1 MQEERQHTISQMIE
15 EVRAGR
21 MPRRRF
27 IKTLSTMGIS
37 AAGVGAIVA
46 AASSPSLSTSA
57 GHVHAHESTAKHIE
71 LHQQHITH
79 QSNGNIGAL
88 QNDYAE
94 TAVVEDSMHRETF
107 VGRDAII
114 AREEMIMAATSDAS
128 ITVTNRL
135 AHGNIVI
142 AEWVA
147 TGRHTGD
154 LPGLPTSGRSFTIP
168 GVTVVIR
175 EQGKIIRETL
185 YFDVVELHRQLGNV
199 R

>member
-1 MQEERQHTISQMIE
+1 MQEEQHNTISQMVE
-15 EVRAGR
+15 DVRAGR

-27 IKTLSTMGIS
+27 IKTLTTMGFS
-37 AAGVGAIVA
+37 AAGVGAIAA
-46 AASSPSLSTSA
+46 AASSPSVSTRA
-57 GHVHAHESTAKHIE
+57 GYVNAHESTEKHIQ
-71 LHQQHITH
+71 LHNQHIIH
-79 QSNGNIGAL
+79 QSSGNTRAL

-94 TAVVEDSMHRETF
+94 TAVVEDSMHKEAF

-114 AREEMIMAATSDAS
+114 AREEMITAATSDAS

-135 AHGNIVI
+135 AHGNMVV

-154 LPGLPTSGRSFTIP
+154 LPGLPASGRSFTIS

-175 EQGKIIRETL
+175 EHGKIVRETL
-185 YFDVVELHRQLGNV
+185 YFDVAELHRQIGHAW
-199 R
+199 

>member
-1 MQEERQHTISQMIE
+1 MQEEQHNTISRMIE
-15 EVRAGR
+15 DVRAGR

-27 IKTLSTMGIS
+27 IKTLTTMGFS
-37 AAGVGAIVA
+37 AAGVGAIAA
-46 AASSPSLSTSA
+46 AASSPSISTRA
-57 GHVHAHESTAKHIE
+57 GHVNAHESTEKHIQ
-71 LHQQHITH
+71 LHNQHIVH
-79 QSNGNIGAL
+79 QSSGNTRAL

-94 TAVVEDSMHRETF
+94 TAVVEDSLHKEVF

-114 AREEMIMAATSDAS
+114 AREEMITAATSDAS

-135 AHGNIVI
+135 AHGNMVV

-154 LPGLPTSGRSFTIP
+154 LPGLPASGRSFTIS

-175 EQGKIIRETL
+175 EHDKIVRETL
-185 YFDVVELHRQLGNV
+185 YFDVAELHRQIG
-199 R
+199 RPW

>member
-1 MQEERQHTISQMIE
+1 MQEGQQNTISQMVE
-15 EVRAGR
+15 DVRAGR

-27 IKTLSTMGIS
+27 IKTLTTMGIS

-46 AASSPSLSTSA
+46 AVSSPSVSTRA
-57 GHVHAHESTAKHIE
+57 GHVHAHENTAKHIE
-71 LHQQHITH
+71 LHNQHIMH

-88 QNDYAE
+88 QTDYAE
-94 TAVVEDSMHRETF
+94 TAVVEDSLHREAF

-135 AHGNIVI
+135 AHGNIVV

-154 LPGLPTSGRSFTIP
+154 LPGLPASGRSFTIP

-175 EQGKIIRETL
+175 EHGKIVRETL
-185 YFDVVELHRQLGNV
+185 YFDVAELHHQLGHA

>member
-1 MQEERQHTISQMIE
+1 MQEEQQNTISQMVE
-15 EVRAGR
+15 DVRAGR

-27 IKTLSTMGIS
+27 IKTLTTMGIS

-46 AASSPSLSTSA
+46 AASSPSVSTSA

-71 LHQQHITH
+71 LHNQHIMY

-88 QNDYAE
+88 QTDYVE
-94 TAVVEDSMHRETF
+94 TAVVEDSLHREAF

-135 AHGNIVI
+135 AHGNIVV

-154 LPGLPTSGRSFTIP
+154 LPGLPASGRSFTIP

-175 EQGKIIRETL
+175 EHGKIVRETL
-185 YFDVVELHRQLGNV
+185 YFDVAELHHQL
-199 R
+199 RHAR

>member
-1 MQEERQHTISQMIE
+1 MQEEQQNTISQMVE
-15 EVRAGR
+15 DVRAGR

-27 IKTLSTMGIS
+27 MKTLTTMGIS

-46 AASSPSLSTSA
+46 AASSPPVSTSA
-57 GHVHAHESTAKHIE
+57 SHVHAYESTAKHIE
-71 LHQQHITH
+71 LHHQHIMH

-88 QNDYAE
+88 QTDYTE
-94 TAVVEDSMHRETF
+94 TAVVEDSLHREAF

-135 AHGNIVI
+135 AHGNIVV

-154 LPGLPTSGRSFTIP
+154 LPGLPASGRSFTIP

-175 EQGKIIRETL
+175 EHGKIVRETL
-185 YFDVVELHRQLGNV
+185 YFDVAELHHQLGHAQ
-199 R
+199 

>member
-1 MQEERQHTISQMIE
+1 MQEEQHNTISQMVE
-15 EVRAGR
+15 DVRAGR

-27 IKTLSTMGIS
+27 IKTLTTMGFS
-37 AAGVGAIVA
+37 AAGVGAIAA
-46 AASSPSLSTSA
+46 AASSPSVSTRTA
-57 GHVHAHESTAKHIE
+57 HVNAHESTEKHIQ
-71 LHQQHITH
+71 LHNQHIAH
-79 QSNGNIGAL
+79 QSSGNTRAL

-94 TAVVEDSMHRETF
+94 AAVVEDSLHKEVF

-114 AREEMIMAATSDAS
+114 AREEMITAATSDAS

-135 AHGNIVI
+135 AHGNMVV

-154 LPGLPTSGRSFTIP
+154 LPGLPASGRSFTIP

-175 EQGKIIRETL
+175 EHGKIVRETL
-185 YFDVVELHRQLGNV
+185 YFDVAELHRQIGHPS
-199 R
+199 